1 MVITASILDST
12 PSPTRDESGSTP
24 ASSVPGSLLLH
35 QHPRVP
41 EIDPEIRQEG
51 SSGVVAEQSTAITT
65 GAAGGA
71 EGAGG
76 GGEPWARGGGANPR
90 PPALRSGA
98 ARGLSLEG
106 RGSPPPRSSCPSP
119 RAATIRRPCRPCEE
133 PSLGGCGER
142 WRAGDGGESD
152 SSSDAC
158 P

>member
-35 QHPRVP
+35 QHPRV
-41 EIDPEIRQEG
+41 PEIRQEG

-98 ARGLSLEG
+98 ARGLSRGGGAPPRG
-106 RGSPPPRSSCPSP
+106 RIVPAHVQQPSADLADLVRSPPWVDVGS
-119 RAATIRRPCRPCEE
+119 
-133 PSLGGCGER
+133 GGGLDTAVNRTPPPMHVHIWE
-142 WRAGDGGESD
+142 
-152 SSSDAC
+152 
-158 P
+158 